1 MLLPDIVKKLN
12 DKLNL
17 SSFAGDVSNNGLQV
31 EGKEEVKKIIF
42 AVDASLEL
50 FEIAKER
57 KADFIFV
64 HHGISWGSEPR
75 RITGSIAKRLKVLL
89 ENNISLYAAH
99 LPLDAHETLGNNANL
114 AKFAGLAEL
123 TPWLKC
129 DGSYI
134 GFSGV
139 LENPLTVNQIA
150 DKISFAIKANG
161 NIFGNKELVPKKV
174 AICSG
179 GGGSLALSE
188 ALAVGA
194 DLLITGE
201 MTHTMYH
208 FAKENDISVISFGH
222 YQSETVGP
230 KAVMEYVENEFNIQC
245 EFVDLPTGM

>member
-1 MLLPDIVKKLN
+1 MLLKDLVKKLN

-17 SSFAGDVSNNGLQV
+17 SSFAGDISNNGLQV
-31 EGKEEVKKIIF
+31 EGKEEIKKIIF

-75 RITGSIAKRLKVLL
+75 RIIGSVAKRLKVLL
-89 ENNISLYAAH
+89 KNDISLYAAH
-99 LPLDAHETLGNNANL
+99 LPLDAHEELGNNANL
-114 AKFAGLAEL
+114 AKFAGLTDL
-123 TPWLKC
+123 TPWFKY
-129 DGSYI
+129 DGAYI
-134 GFSGV
+134 GFAGV
-139 LENPLTVNQIA
+139 LAQSATVSQIA
-150 DKISFAIKANG
+150 KNISLAIKAEG
-161 NIFGNKELVPKKV
+161 NIWGNKDLIPKKV
-174 AICSG
+174 VVCSG
-179 GGGSLALSE
+179 GGGSSALNE

-208 FAKENDISVISFGH
+208 FAKENNISVISFGH
-222 YQSETVGP
+222 YSSETVGP
-230 KAVMEYVENEFNIQC
+230 KAVMEYIEKEFNLQC

>member
-1 MLLPDIVKKLN
+1 MFLSDIVKKLN
-12 DKLNL
+12 EKLKL
-17 SSFAGDVSNNGLQV
+17 SSFTGDISNNGLQV

-75 RITGSIAKRLKVLL
+75 RITGSVAKRLKVLL

-99 LPLDAHETLGNNANL
+99 LPLDAHEELGNNANL
-114 AKFAGLAEL
+114 AKFAGLTEL
-123 TPWLKC
+123 APWFKY
-129 DGSYI
+129 DGAYI

-139 LENPLTVNQIA
+139 LENPATVSQIA
-150 DKISFAIKANG
+150 EKISLEIKANG
-161 NIFGNKELVPKKV
+161 NVFGNESLIPKKV
-174 AICSG
+174 VVCSG
-179 GGGSLALSE
+179 GGGSSALNE

-208 FAKENDISVISFGH
+208 FAKENSISVISFGH
-222 YQSETVGP
+222 YSSETVGP
-230 KAVMEYVENEFNIQC
+230 KAVMEYIEKEFNLQC